1 MSSPEILTRL
11 QGTTITITIDPS
23 PDYPL
28 HGGLT
33 RWEIM
38 SKVHER
44 AHIPNQRDVTNG
56 LGPAYVAGKFLC
68 RPASPGNP
76 NLLSFMRIYKQIPIA
91 GTEFEKA
98 PIRAAQVV
106 KSHEPTEL
114 TAFKSLKE
122 KGCDVIPQ
130 LLGYQSDQQDEDDTV
145 PGGFI
150 TYVMWEKV
158 PGESLK
164 WEEFWGSSFF
174 ERQEIRLKFHEVYE
188 KVEAC
193 GYILRTG
200 MRKIVYHWPTKT
212 MHLSGLPHATSTP
225 EGARWSDSRYVN
237 YGLVRPPTAM
247 DQIFPIRSVDLQCDD
262 KGWRW

>member
-11 QGTTITITIDPS
+11 EGTTISITIDPS
-23 PDYPL
+23 PDSPL
-28 HGGLT
+28 H
-33 RWEIM
+33 
-38 SKVHER
+38 
-44 AHIPNQRDVTNG
+44 DVTNG

-91 GTEFEKA
+91 GTEFEKG
-98 PIRAAQVV
+98 PIRAAQAV

-114 TAFKSLKE
+114 TAYKSLKE

-158 PGESLK
+158 PGESLD
-164 WEEFWGSSFF
+164 WQMFWISSFSKR
-174 ERQEIRLKFHEVYE
+174 EEIRVKFCEVY
-188 KVEAC
+188 KKLDAY
-193 GYILRTG
+193 GYHLGTG
-200 MRKIVYHWPTKT
+200 MRKILYDWPTKT
-212 MHLSGLPHATSTP
+212 MHLSGLPDTTRTAEDTQ
-225 EGARWSDSRYVN
+225 WSDSLYVN
-237 YGLVRPPTAM
+237 YGLVRPPTGM
-247 DQIFPIRSVDLQCDD
+247 YQYFPIPSVDLQYDD